1 MKEYMILVHT
11 VELSPAI
18 EDATADEITD
28 HFTLPLTDI
37 AHEVTQY
44 AETIGGG
51 GWEVVSHTLTK
62 LHSHLLLT
70 FLLCR

>member
-18 EDATADEITD
+18 ETATADEITAQ
-28 HFTLPLTDI
+28 FTSSLTDI
-37 AHEVTQY
+37 AHQVTQY
-44 AETIGGG
+44 AETIGQG

-62 LHSHLLLT
+62 LHSHLLVT